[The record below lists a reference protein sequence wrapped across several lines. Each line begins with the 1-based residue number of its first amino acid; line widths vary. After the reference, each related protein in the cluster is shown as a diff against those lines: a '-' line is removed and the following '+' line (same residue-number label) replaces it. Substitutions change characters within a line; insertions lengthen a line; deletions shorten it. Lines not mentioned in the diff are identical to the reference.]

1 NVEACED
8 GPNRPSDRV
17 GRRRAR
23 HCGTILPLFPA
34 VFSASRASRQT
45 FRVTGQFAFIARLC
59 PTTQAKT
66 RGQDM
71 LGRVRGAQSTS
82 PEPSPSHGENRGSS
96 PLGSANQINCLYRIG
111 QLALFPSPI
120 FLQINSGT
128 RGTSLLR
135 FSCLRFPM
143 RSKPLHSEGRG
154 REFESRRARQYDQSL
169 NKQLHSTGRALAS
182 T

>member
-1 NVEACED
+1 PFFD
-8 GPNRPSDRV
+8 PQHGPNTNVVLRAGDARKLAQAKREVEEMLERV
-17 GRRRAR
+17 RRAQTKR
-23 HCGTILPLFPA
+23 GRTSLSPGGKKG
-34 VFSASRASRQT
+34 SR
-45 FRVTGQFAFIARLC
+45 
-59 PTTQAKT
+59 P
-66 RGQDM
+66 
-71 LGRVRGAQSTS
+71 LGRAK
-82 PEPSPSHGENRGSS
+82 
-96 PLGSANQINCLYRIG
+96 QINCLYPIG

-169 NKQLHSTGRALAS
+169 NKKLHSTGRALAS